1 MLNNC
6 QKKGGQKEQ
15 MMEKNSYMIS
25 YDNQLQRNAV
35 NYRET
40 SLEI

>member
-15 MMEKNSYMIS
+15 MMGKKSYMIP

-35 NYRET
+35 NSRET
-40 SLEI
+40 SPEI